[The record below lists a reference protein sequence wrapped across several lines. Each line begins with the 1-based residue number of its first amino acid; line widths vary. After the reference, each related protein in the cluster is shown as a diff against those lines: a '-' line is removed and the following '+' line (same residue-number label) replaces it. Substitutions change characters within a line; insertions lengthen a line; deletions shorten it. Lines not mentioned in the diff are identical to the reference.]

1 MAEVD
6 LSNIDELLKE
16 AKAFIRST
24 DKKICK
30 DCEEGKTLYQ
40 NGRCKECH
48 LIWRKLKD
56 SLLKDK
62 EYVKPDGYTYAYDD
76 DGKIRAKHRIVMERL
91 LGRKLLKHEAV
102 LFRDNDKTNCDPAN
116 LLLSFR
122 GGTPLQFLKC
132 TNCDTVGEF
141 IFDPPTASQ
150 T

>member
-48 LIWRKLKD
+48 LIWRGERD
-56 SLLKDK
+56 EELKDK

-76 DGKIRAKHRIVMERL
+76 DGKIRAKHRIVW
-91 LGRKLLKHEAV
+91 KDFWAA
-102 LFRDNDKTNCDPAN
+102 NCLNMKRFYFATMI
-116 LLLSFR
+116 R
-122 GGTPLQFLKC
+122 Q
-132 TNCDTVGEF
+132 
-141 IFDPPTASQ
+141 TATQ
-150 T
+150 LIYY